1 MFSESSSSAFI
12 QSGPISN
19 KWSEIT
25 LLQVR
30 SRNALYS
37 GIRHGRKFLIKAIR
51 PEYGS
56 LYDDKLGHDIIHI
69 RSSTRPYG
77 RQHVDKLSDRVSTQS
92 KILQEKEFRL
102 GILLN
107 HPHIMS
113 TYSLEEVEDMGLC
126 IVSEWIEGV
135 TLGEWLKSKQNI
147 GARRRVFMQILDALE
162 YIHSLQLVHNDIKL
176 DNIMITT
183 NGSNVKLIDFGLSNT
198 DDTVLTESN
207 DVRKDIVGVGKIMK
221 RMFASSGLLSLF
233 SIQRYPITTRCC
245 LQGKYENIASLR
257 KAFLRRNVVVKW
269 LYALLLVVL
278 VLLCAALINDRVK
291 EKVKKQEMLE
301 YVKNQVDIDISKIY
315 ALVESKNTYF
325 DAIQVLSAIDVIS
338 KRDSLVSLY
347 ADDPASAIFVGSV
360 WDQYFTSKYNTLI
373 KEVSTNRTKWPYPY

>member
-37 GIRHGRKFLIKAIR
+37 GIRHGRKFLIKAIK

-56 LYDDKLGHDIIHI
+56 LYDDKFGHDIPAIPFGHQ
-69 RSSTRPYG
+69 YVG
-77 RQHVDKLSDRVSTQS
+77 HQHVDKLSDRVSTQS

-107 HPHIMS
+107 HPNIMS

-135 TLGEWLKSKQNI
+135 TLGEWLKNKQNI
-147 GARRRVFMQILDALE
+147 DERRRVFMQILDALE

-176 DNIMITT
+176 DNIMVTT
-183 NGSNVKLIDFGLSNT
+183 NGTNVKLIDFGLSNT
-198 DDTVLTESN
+198 DDAVLTESN

-221 RMFASSGLLSLF
+221 RMFASSGLFGTS
-233 SIQRYPITTRCC
+233 RYPITSRRA
-245 LQGKYENIASLR
+245 LQGGYANIATLR
-257 KAFLRRNVVVKW
+257 KAFLRRNIVAKW
-269 LYALLLVVL
+269 LYALLILVL
-278 VLLCAALINDRVK
+278 VTLCVGLINDRVK

-325 DAIQVLSAIDVIS
+325 DAIQVLHAIDVIS

-360 WDQYFTSKYNTLI
+360 WDQYFVPKYNQLI
-373 KEVSTNRTKWPYPY
+373 QELSTNRTKWPYPEY

>member
-30 SRNALYS
+30 SRNVLYS

-56 LYDDKLGHDIIHI
+56 LYDDKLGQI
-69 RSSTRPYG
+69 
-77 RQHVDKLSDRVSTQS
+77 DKLSDRVSTQS

-113 TYSLEEVEDMGLC
+113 TYSLEEVEDLGLC
-126 IVSEWIEGV
+126 IVAEWIEGV

-147 GARRRVFMQILDALE
+147 SARRRVFMQILDALE

-176 DNIMITT
+176 DNIMITN

-221 RMFASSGLLSLF
+221 RMFASSGLFGTS
-233 SIQRYPITTRCC
+233 RYPITSRRA
-245 LQGKYENIASLR
+245 LQGGYANIATLR
-257 KAFLRRNVVVKW
+257 KAFLRRNIVAKW
-269 LYALLLVVL
+269 LYALLILVL
-278 VLLCAALINDRVK
+278 VTLCVGLINDRVK

-315 ALVESKNTYF
+315 ALVESKNTYL
-325 DAIQVLSAIDVIS
+325 DACQALGEIDVLS
-338 KRDSLVSLY
+338 KRDSLVNLY
-347 ADDPASAIFVGSV
+347 ADDPTSAIFVGSV
-360 WDQYFTSKYNTLI
+360 WDQYFTSKYNTLL

>member
-30 SRNALYS
+30 SRNALYT
-37 GIRHGRKFLIKAIR
+37 GIRHGRKFLIKAIK
-51 PEYGS
+51 PVYGDAVTS
-56 LYDDKLGHDIIHI
+56 
-69 RSSTRPYG
+69 PYA
-77 RQHVDKLSDRVSTQS
+77 TQS
-92 KILQEKEFRL
+92 KVSHEKEFRL

-113 TYSLEEVEDMGLC
+113 TYSLEEVEDLGLC
-126 IVSEWIEGV
+126 IVAEWIEGV
-135 TLGEWLKSKQNI
+135 TLGKWLLTKPSLA
-147 GARRRVFMQILDALE
+147 ARRRVLMQILDALA
-162 YIHSLQLVHNDIKL
+162 YIHSLQLVHHDIKL

-207 DVRKDIVGVGKIMK
+207 DVRKDIVGVGKLMG
-221 RMFASSGLLSLF
+221 RMFPH
-233 SIQRYPITTRCC
+233 RYPLIKRRCM
-245 LQGKYENIASLR
+245 QGAYAHIGALR
-257 KAFLRRNVVVKW
+257 KAILRRSQLVKW

-291 EKVKKQEMLE
+291 EKVKKQEILE
-301 YVKNQVDIDISKIY
+301 NVKNQVDIDISKIY
-315 ALVESKNTYF
+315 ALVESKNTYV
-325 DAIQVLSAIDVIS
+325 DAFQALGAIDVLS
-338 KRDSLVSLY
+338 KRDSLVNLY

-360 WDQYFTSKYNTLI
+360 WDQYFTSKYNTLL
-373 KEVSTNRTKWPYPY
+373 KEVSTNRTKWPYPTY

>member
-37 GIRHGRKFLIKAIR
+37 GIRHGRKFLIKAIK

-56 LYDDKLGHDIIHI
+56 LYDDKLGHDIPAIPFGHQ
-69 RSSTRPYG
+69 YVG
-77 RQHVDKLSDRVSTQS
+77 HQHVDKLSDRVSTQS

-107 HPHIMS
+107 HPNIMS
-113 TYSLEEVEDMGLC
+113 TYSLEEVEDLGLC
-126 IVSEWIEGV
+126 IVAEWIEGV

-147 GARRRVFMQILDALE
+147 KARRRVFMQILDALE

-176 DNIMITT
+176 DNIMVTT
-183 NGSNVKLIDFGLSNT
+183 NGTNVKLIDFGLSNT

-207 DVRKDIVGVGKIMK
+207 DVRKDIVGVGKLMG
-221 RMFASSGLLSLF
+221 RMFPH
-233 SIQRYPITTRCC
+233 RYPLIKRRCM
-245 LQGKYENIASLR
+245 QGAYAHIGALR
-257 KAFLRRNVVVKW
+257 KAIFRRSQIVKW

-291 EKVKKQEMLE
+291 EKVKKQEMLA

-315 ALVESKNTYF
+315 ALVESKNTYL
-325 DAIQVLSAIDVIS
+325 DAIQALGAIDVLS
-338 KRDSLVSLY
+338 KRDSLVNLY
-347 ADDPASAIFVGSV
+347 ADDPTSAIFVGSV
-360 WDQYFTSKYNTLI
+360 WDQYFVPKYNQLI
-373 KEVSTNRTKWPYPY
+373 QELSTNRTKWPYPEY